1 MNRTAVVSVVCALL
15 LAGTAAADEPKKA
28 EAKGEKAKTI
38 SQQPAPPKDSPLVRA
53 AKAAQKSRQKSG
65 AGGKVITD
73 ASVKQ
78 SKGRLTILAEST
90 APPAEAVEAAVVNE
104 QRARA
109 AAAAEAEKVRLEIE
123 SLRAEVARHEKA
135 LAEIEASYYDEFD
148 AETRE
153 ATWEDSFSKT
163 KAALDAAREKL
174 AAAQKRQKELVVPAT
189 TPKP

>member
-1 MNRTAVVSVVCALL
+1 MNTTAVVSVVWALL
-15 LAGTAAADEPKKA
+15 LAGASAADEPKQA
-28 EAKGEKAKTI
+28 APKGEKAKVV
-38 SQQPAPPKDSPLVRA
+38 SKQAAPPTDSPLVKA

-65 AGGKVITD
+65 AGAKVITD

-104 QRARA
+104 RRAKA

-123 SLRAEVARHEKA
+123 SLRAEVARHEKE
-135 LAEIEASYYDEFD
+135 LAGIEASYYDEFD

-153 ATWEDSFSKT
+153 ATWEDSFGKT
-163 KAALDAAREKL
+163 KAALDAARAKL
-174 AAAQKRQKELVVPAT
+174 AAAQKRQQELVVAAT
-189 TPKP
+189 APKP